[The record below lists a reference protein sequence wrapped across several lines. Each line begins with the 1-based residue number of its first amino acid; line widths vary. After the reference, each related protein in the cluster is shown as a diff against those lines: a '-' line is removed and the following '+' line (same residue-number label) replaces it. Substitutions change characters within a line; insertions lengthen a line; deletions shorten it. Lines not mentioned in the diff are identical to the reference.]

1 MGHVLGSAE
10 ISAQLGSLD
19 GWEYRDDA
27 LCKRYVFATFSTALG
42 FMQSAA
48 SEIDAVDHHP
58 DWTNVYNTVDVRL
71 TTHSAG
77 NRVTA
82 KDFVVASI
90 LDRHSAAAGL
100 V

>member
-1 MGHVLGSAE
+1 MEPVLGPAE
-10 ISAQLGSLD
+10 VSAQLGSLD
-19 GWEYRDDA
+19 GWEHRADA
-27 LCKRYVFATFSTALG
+27 LWKRYVFASFATALG
-42 FMQSAA
+42 FMQSAV

-58 DWTNVYNTVDVRL
+58 EWTNVYNTVDVRL

-82 KDFVVASI
+82 KDFAVANI
-90 LDRHSAAAGL
+90 LDQHSAAAGL